1 MKRFLLTLVLGA
13 STVLSAQ
20 TSEGFTRGPVFAGC
34 DTTGGSEAAISCM
47 QQAIVR
53 HIGQNFIIPKVERDA
68 LHART
73 AAWKALP
80 RGERKNTPEPE
91 LNGRIFVTF
100 YVEIDGS
107 LGEVEVSKVTG
118 ELMKETQEAG
128 VEVVKSL
135 PPFQRPAYE
144 DGKPVRQQFTI
155 PISVRVM

>member
-1 MKRFLLTLVLGA
+1 MKRFLLILLLGA
-13 STVLSAQ
+13 RTFLSAQ
-20 TSEGFTRGPVFAGC
+20 TSEGFTSGPVYAGC

-47 QQAIVR
+47 QQAIFR

-68 LHART
+68 LHAKT

-80 RGERKNTPEPE
+80 RGERKNTPEPA
-91 LNGRIFVTF
+91 LNGRIFITF

-107 LGEVEVSKVTG
+107 LGDVQVSKVTG

-144 DGKPVRQQFTI
+144 DGKPVRHQFTI

>member
-1 MKRFLLTLVLGA
+1 MKRLLFTVVLSA
-13 STVLSAQ
+13 ATVLSAQ
-20 TSEGFTRGPVFAGC
+20 TSEGFTSGPVFAGC
-34 DTTGGSEAAISCM
+34 DTTAGSKAAISCM

-91 LNGRIFVTF
+91 LSGRIYITF
-100 YVEIDGS
+100 YVEVDGR

-128 VEVVKSL
+128 IEVVKSL
-135 PPFQRPAYE
+135 PPFQHPAYE
-144 DGKPVRQQFTI
+144 AGKPVRQQYTI

>member
-1 MKRFLLTLVLGA
+1 MKRLLFTVVLSA
-13 STVLSAQ
+13 ATVLSAQ
-20 TSEGFTRGPVFAGC
+20 TSEVFTRGPVFAGC

-68 LHART
+68 LYART

-91 LNGRIFVTF
+91 LSGRIYITF
-100 YVEIDGS
+100 YVEVDGR

-128 VEVVKSL
+128 IEVVKSL

-144 DGKPVRQQFTI
+144 AGKPVRQQYTI